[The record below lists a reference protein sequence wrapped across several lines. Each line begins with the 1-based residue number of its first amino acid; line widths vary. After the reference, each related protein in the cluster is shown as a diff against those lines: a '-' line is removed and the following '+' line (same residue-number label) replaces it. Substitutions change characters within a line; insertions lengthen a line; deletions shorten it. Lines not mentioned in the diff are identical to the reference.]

1 MNPVTILVPS
11 GKEYHSSDVA
21 TIRAQRRSS
30 LGMQFVGITP
40 LANGAVSDKNSTNS
54 NEETSND
61 GTSKLDPVY
70 DDD

>member
-1 MNPVTILVPS
+1 MNPVTIVAPS

-21 TIRAQRRSS
+21 TIRAQRHSS
-30 LGMQFVGITP
+30 LGMQFIGITP
-40 LANGAVSDKNSTNS
+40 LANGAVSDKNSTSS

-61 GTSKLDPVY
+61 GSSKLDPVY